1 MWMEAQSVALTPYE
15 NFLYALK
22 AEETKRQYPQ
32 RLDKF
37 LTFMGLQGIIPE
49 KCSKLYEYANENLD
63 LLESNIIRFIN
74 YQRERII
81 KKELSE
87 GTLHNYI
94 KVLKL
99 FLSMNDIFLNWKKI
113 AKGLPAE
120 RQSSDDRI
128 PTNDEIN
135 KLIKSPDRRLKP
147 IVYVMISSGMRV
159 GSWDYLKW
167 KHVVP
172 ITDRANNTVIA
183 ARINLKNTKINF
195 RDYYSFITPEA
206 YYSLKDWME
215 FRQLH
220 GEDINGDSWIM
231 RDVWQKTDRDHG
243 HRIGLAK
250 YPKKLTSHAIRNIIY
265 EAWKVQG
272 IRDKLPNPET
282 RRHEF
287 KTTHSFRKYFET
299 KCQKAKMNHNNI
311 KILMDH
317 SLGESQNYHR
327 PTQEELLEDYLIAV
341 DSLTVNE
348 ENRLKRKITH
358 LQERQDEVALLKL
371 SHEKEIQDVHVRL
384 DKIVSMIQLNPKLAN
399 VKTEVLTE
407 KCIEKG
413 N

>member
-1 MWMEAQSVALTPYE
+1 MRMEARSIGLTTYE

-22 AEETKRQYPQ
+22 AEETKRQYPH

-37 LTFMGLQGIIPE
+37 LTFMGFQGTIQE
-49 KCSKLYEYANENLD
+49 KSSKLYEYANDNINL
-63 LLESNIIRFIN
+63 LQSNIIRFIN
-74 YQRERII
+74 FQRERIS

-94 KVLKL
+94 KALKL
-99 FLSMNDIFLNWKKI
+99 FLTMNDIFLNWKKI

-120 RQSSDDRI
+120 RQSSDDRN
-128 PTNDEIN
+128 PTIDEIN
-135 KLIKSPDRRLKP
+135 RLVEYPDRRLKP

-172 ITDRANNTVIA
+172 IRDRANNTVIA

-206 YYSLKDWME
+206 YHSLKDWME

-231 RDVWQKTDRDHG
+231 RDVWQKTDRVHG

-287 KTTHSFRKYFET
+287 KTTHGFRKYFET

-327 PTQEELLEDYLIAV
+327 PSEEELVEDYLLV
-341 DSLTVNE
+341 TDSLTLNE
-348 ENRLKRKITH
+348 ENRLKQKINH
-358 LQERQDEVALLKL
+358 LQEREDE
-371 SHEKEIQDVHVRL
+371 I
-384 DKIVSMIQLNPKLAN
+384 SMIKIKHHKEMKELRQDMENKFNEILDRIDIKKLN
-399 VKTEVLTE
+399 
-407 KCIEKG
+407 
-413 N
+413 

>member
-1 MWMEAQSVALTPYE
+1 MEAQSVGLTPYE

-22 AEETKRQYPQ
+22 AEETKRQYPH

-37 LTFMGLQGIIPE
+37 LIFMGLQGTIQE
-49 KCSKLYEYANENLD
+49 KSLKLYEYANGNVNL
-63 LLESNIIRFIN
+63 LQSNIIRFIN
-74 YQRERII
+74 FQRERIL

-94 KVLKL
+94 KALKL
-99 FLSMNDIFLNWKKI
+99 FLSMNDIVLNWKKI

-120 RQSSDDRI
+120 KQSADDRI
-128 PTNDEIN
+128 PTIDEIQR
-135 KLIKSPDRRLKP
+135 LTQYPDRRLKP
-147 IVYVMISSGMRV
+147 IVYVMISSGIRV

-172 ITDRANNTVIA
+172 ITDRENNTVVA

-220 GEDINGDSWIM
+220 GEVINGESWIM
-231 RDVWQKTDRDHG
+231 RDVWQKTDKAHG

-250 YPKKLTSHAIRNIIY
+250 YPKKLTSHTIRNIIY

-282 RRHEF
+282 RRHDF
-287 KTTHSFRKYFET
+287 KTTHGFRKYFET

-327 PTQEELLEDYLIAV
+327 PSEEELLEDYQLVI
-341 DSLTVNE
+341 DYLTVNE
-348 ENRLKRKITH
+348 ENRLKKKIRDYEGRDDAYS
-358 LQERQDEVALLKL
+358 LE
-371 SHEKEIQDVHVRL
+371 
-384 DKIVSMIQLNPKLAN
+384 
-399 VKTEVLTE
+399 LTE
-407 KCIEKG
+407 KIIKHLEKRG
-413 N
+413 LKL